1 MARKTVDYCVWS
13 TTDFDDH
20 NIGKVYTAVDD
31 YMRGRFGR
39 RMVAQPN
46 KLVINTA
53 EEFREAWEKL
63 DGHIEMLVV
72 RGHSNPFRA
81 GCVDTDTV
89 RGLPKKDIDVLFLE
103 GCNAGHCSHV
113 GVAEAFAEKV
123 SGFVLASDGTV
134 KTYPED
140 MMRYESVSDDM
151 FRELA
156 AEDTT
161 RETGEADAPRNYGW
175 VKYTAGAAPERI
187 GMAQK
192 TTLRQILRAAGVRPE
207 PKRQMRLRILCVI
220 AFLVLCAA
228 VGIGARGCASEPEG
242 DAQHVEVVG
251 HDSEIGCAGVD
262 VGFRD
267 GLERI

>member
-81 GCVDTDTV
+81 GGVDTDTV
-89 RGLPKKDIDVLFLE
+89 RRALP
-103 GCNAGHCSHV
+103 AM
-113 GVAEAFAEKV
+113 EA
-123 SGFVLASDGTV
+123 LM
-134 KTYPED
+134 KTYTE
-140 MMRYESVSDDM
+140 
-151 FRELA
+151 
-156 AEDTT
+156 
-161 RETGEADAPRNYGW
+161 
-175 VKYTAGAAPERI
+175 
-187 GMAQK
+187 
-192 TTLRQILRAAGVRPE
+192 
-207 PKRQMRLRILCVI
+207 
-220 AFLVLCAA
+220 
-228 VGIGARGCASEPEG
+228 
-242 DAQHVEVVG
+242 
-251 HDSEIGCAGVD
+251 
-262 VGFRD
+262 
-267 GLERI
+267 

>member
-1 MARKTVDYCVWS
+1 MARKIVNYHVWS

-63 DGHIEMLVV
+63 DGHIEIMVV

-81 GCVDTDTV
+81 GGVDTETV

-113 GVAEAFAEKV
+113 GVAEAFAGKV

-134 KTYPED
+134 NTYPED
-140 MMRYESVSDDM
+140 MMRYESVGDDR
-151 FRELA
+151 FCELA
-156 AEDTT
+156 AEDTS
-161 RETGEADAPRNYGW
+161 REAGDNAPRNYGW
-175 VKYTAGAAPERI
+175 IKYTAGAAPERI

-192 TTLRQILRAAGVRPE
+192 TTLRNILRAAGAGPD
-207 PKRQMRLRILCVI
+207 PARQMRFRILCVI
-220 AFLVLCAA
+220 AAILLCLVI
-228 VGIGARGCASEPEG
+228 GIVL
-242 DAQHVEVVG
+242 Q
-251 HDSEIGCAGVD
+251 
-262 VGFRD
+262 GFV
-267 GLERI
+267 